1 MCRRSLHRDVSDL
14 RLNGFIVVLMLI
26 LTPAIGL
33 FGPAGPTIGLVDDA
47 DSRHTNHNSGSSLV
61 DTPDWRIGDRWNY
74 DGFLDVRDFVEES
87 GVDTDVETL
96 DGTLDT
102 RVTDIYT
109 LNVEG
114 VPTLVYKV
122 ESDGEYEATDVNLAG
137 YDGDLIIE
145 IDTIEII
152 RVSDLA
158 SIQQEATIDIDFD
171 YQIWFWTYTIN
182 VADLV
187 VTNEYDP
194 ALEGY
199 DFPVSVG
206 ESWETTYSQDTT
218 YSGSS
223 DYVEIPDDTST
234 TNSTSWEVVARGSS
248 GVSYGGCGQSYN
260 ITNYNSD
267 GDVTGYK
274 WYCPAIR
281 NDI

>member
-1 MCRRSLHRDVSDL
+1 
-14 RLNGFIVVLMLI
+14 MLI

-33 FGPAGPTIGLVDDA
+33 FGPAGPAIGLVDEA
-47 DSRHTNHNSGSSLV
+47 DTRHSIRTSGSSPI

-74 DGFLDVRDFVEES
+74 DGFLDVRDFVDES

-102 RVTDIYT
+102 RVTDIYSLT
-109 LNVEG
+109 VEG
-114 VPTLVYKV
+114 VSTLVYKV

-158 SIQQEATIDIDFD
+158 TIQQEATIDIDFD
-171 YQIWFWTYTIN
+171 YQIWFWTYTIH

-199 DFPVSVG
+199 DFPISVG
-206 ESWETTYSQDTT
+206 ESWETTYSQE
-218 YSGSS
+218 
-223 DYVEIPDDTST
+223 VEL
-234 TNSTSWEVVARGSS
+234 VVLVSS
-248 GVSYGGCGQSYN
+248 GMS
-260 ITNYNSD
+260 T
-267 GDVTGYK
+267 
-274 WYCPAIR
+274 
-281 NDI
+281 